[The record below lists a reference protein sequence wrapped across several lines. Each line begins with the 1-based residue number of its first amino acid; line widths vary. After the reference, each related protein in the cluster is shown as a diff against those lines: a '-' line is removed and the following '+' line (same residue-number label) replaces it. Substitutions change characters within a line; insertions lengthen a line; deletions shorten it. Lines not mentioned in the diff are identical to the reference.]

1 MDEGLKRRLI
11 GAAVLASLAVI
22 FVPML
27 FEEPP
32 VEPPPLPPLP
42 SKPPT
47 NDFASD
53 MLREEVPAVTPLAP
67 SVPPPFV
74 EPVPSPVPQ
83 RPAPPP
89 LEPRP
94 AAPPPPVVA
103 PEPVPPERAPAPPAA
118 SAPPLK
124 PRIGLT
130 AWVVQAASLS
140 SRENADRLAAK
151 LRAAD
156 LPTPEPELVDIKGK
170 RFYRVRVG
178 PVIERA
184 EAEAMV
190 EKVSQIAGAK
200 AQVRKYP

>member
-27 FEEPP
+27 FEQPP
-32 VEPPPLPPLP
+32 ARPPPLPPLP
-42 SKPPT
+42 KQPPRS
-47 NDFASD
+47 DFASE

-67 SVPPPFV
+67 YD
-74 EPVPSPVPQ
+74 
-83 RPAPPP
+83 
-89 LEPRP
+89 
-94 AAPPPPVVA
+94 PPPVVV
-103 PEPVPPERAPAPPAA
+103 PEPLPAPPVAA
-118 SAPPLK
+118 AAPVAPAAPVATAAPVAAVAAESEPAK

-140 SRENADRLAAK
+140 SRDNAVKLVAK
-151 LRAAD
+151 LRDAG
-156 LPTPEPELVDIKGK
+156 LPTPDPELVDIKGK

-184 EAEAMV
+184 EAQGMLDR
-190 EKVSQIAGAK
+190 VSEIAGTK
-200 AQVRKYP
+200 AQVRQYP

>member
-32 VEPPPLPPLP
+32 VRPEPLPPLP
-42 SKPPT
+42 EPPPR
-47 NDFASD
+47 NDFASE

-67 SVPPPFV
+67 YN
-74 EPVPSPVPQ
+74 
-83 RPAPPP
+83 
-89 LEPRP
+89 
-94 AAPPPPVVA
+94 PPPVVV
-103 PEPVPPERAPAPPAA
+103 PEPPPAPPVAAAAPAAPAPPVVAESEPA
-118 SAPPLK
+118 K

-140 SRENADRLAAK
+140 SRENADKLAAK
-151 LRAAD
+151 LRAAG
-156 LPTPEPELVDIKGK
+156 LPTPDPEMVDIKGK

-178 PVIERA
+178 PVIERS
-184 EAEAMV
+184 EAEGMLDR
-190 EKVSQIAGAK
+190 VSDIAGTK
-200 AQVRKYP
+200 AQVRQYP

>member
-42 SKPPT
+42 SKPPI

-67 SVPPPFV
+67 SAPPPFV
-74 EPVPSPVPQ
+74 EPAPSPEPQ
-83 RPAPPP
+83 SPAPPP
-89 LEPRP
+89 PEPQP
-94 AAPPPPVVA
+94 AAPPVVA
-103 PEPVPPERAPAPPAA
+103 PPPVPAERAPAAA
-118 SAPPLK
+118 PESLK

-140 SRENADRLAAK
+140 SRENADKLVAK

-156 LPTPEPELVDIKGK
+156 LPTPDPELVDIKGK

-190 EKVSQIAGAK
+190 EKVSRIAGAR

>member
-89 LEPRP
+89 HQHTHPARRLRFCRAVEHPGPRP
-94 AAPPPPVVA
+94 GA
-103 PEPVPPERAPAPPAA
+103 
-118 SAPPLK
+118 
-124 PRIGLT
+124 
-130 AWVVQAASLS
+130 
-140 SRENADRLAAK
+140 
-151 LRAAD
+151 
-156 LPTPEPELVDIKGK
+156 LV
-170 RFYRVRVG
+170 
-178 PVIERA
+178 
-184 EAEAMV
+184 
-190 EKVSQIAGAK
+190 
-200 AQVRKYP
+200 